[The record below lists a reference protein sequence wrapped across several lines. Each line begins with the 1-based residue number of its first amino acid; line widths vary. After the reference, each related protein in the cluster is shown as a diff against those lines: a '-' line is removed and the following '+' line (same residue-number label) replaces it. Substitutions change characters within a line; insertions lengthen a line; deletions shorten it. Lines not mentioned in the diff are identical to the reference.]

1 MRLLV
6 FILIL
11 VNLMFFAWTQ
21 GLLGSAADPDALRMS
36 QQLQADRVSVVGR
49 DDPPG
54 EPAAAKAV
62 KTEKRDTDA
71 CVQLSELPL
80 ADLGRVENL
89 VKEKGAGFRVE
100 RGETAAAGSY
110 WVFIPPLPSKA
121 EAERKAGELKRLKV
135 PEFFVI
141 QEPVAYRFAISLGL
155 FSSREAAE
163 ARLEELRGK
172 GVRSA
177 KVGEREGKPTLGWL
191 EISGVEASVDS
202 VRQSAT
208 AWAPNARVG
217 TCKVS
222 RTAAP

>member
-36 QQLQADRVSVVGR
+36 QQLQADRVRIVGR

-54 EPAAAKAV
+54 EPAAAKAA
-62 KTEKRDTDA
+62 KTEKRETDA

-80 ADLGRVENL
+80 ADLGRVESL
-89 VKEKGAGFRVE
+89 VKEKGAGLRIE
-100 RGETAAAGSY
+100 RGETAAAGAY
-110 WVFIPPLPSKA
+110 WVFIPPLANKA

-135 PEFFVI
+135 PEFFVM
-141 QEPVAYRFAISLGL
+141 QEPAAYRFAISLGL

-177 KVGEREGKPTLGWL
+177 KVGERESKPTQGWL
-191 EISGVEASVDS
+191 EISGVEATVEN
-202 VRQSAT
+202 VRQSASEWT
-208 AWAPNARVG
+208 PKARVAA
-217 TCKVS
+217 CRAS
-222 RTAAP
+222 RPAAP